1 MSAADPKAIESTD
14 AAHGKAERDAVR
26 HDNPGPTA
34 IILAQVDGEESA
46 HVDARTF
53 CDEGLCVYLHT
64 DLGIA
69 VMTPDQARAAAKA
82 LTTMADRVA
91 SANVTLRGVHDG
103 VGECS
108 PVRIDVCNHRFHGTG
123 KTTTGVYGN
132 QVDTCAICGEGPA
145 HKGHV

>member
-1 MSAADPKAIESTD
+1 MSPTTTDPKAISSAPSTYE
-14 AAHGKAERDAVR
+14 HSKAERDAVR

-108 PVRIDVCNHRFHGTG
+108 PINLNHGLNRSGSVG
-123 KTTTGVYGN
+123 GV
-132 QVDTCAICGEGPA
+132 E
-145 HKGHV
+145 